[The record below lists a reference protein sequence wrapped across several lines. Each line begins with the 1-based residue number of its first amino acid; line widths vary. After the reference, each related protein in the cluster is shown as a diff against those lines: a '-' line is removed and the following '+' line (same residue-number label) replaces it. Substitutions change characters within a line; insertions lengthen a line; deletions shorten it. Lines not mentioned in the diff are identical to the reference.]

1 MRSRT
6 LKRLPAL
13 VLVVL
18 FTVCATAAASAQ
30 EPRLQSP
37 RWMLELK
44 GGQYEPDLDDYDTFY
59 GSDHTTFG
67 ALAIAYRLNR
77 WVEFGGELGYFEDE
91 GVGQLPQN
99 ELLGGSTTYSLM
111 PVQAFVNVR
120 GEFWED
126 QLFVPYAGVGLAMA
140 FYKQEID
147 EQSDR
152 DGNTDLGYSA
162 RVGVALSF
170 NRLDPE
176 TVREAAGSPLKKTYA
191 FVEAQ
196 QISAEQDDVDLGG
209 IVYMLGLR
217 FEFDTRRDEER
228 TLPAKE

>member
-1 MRSRT
+1 M
-6 LKRLPAL
+6 LERLPAL
-13 VLVVL
+13 TVVVLVAL
-18 FTVCATAAASAQ
+18 LTAVAASAE
-30 EPRLQSP
+30 EPPLQSP

-67 ALAIAYRLNR
+67 ALALAYRLNR

-91 GVGQLPQN
+91 GVGQLPRN
-99 ELLGGSTTYSLM
+99 ELLDGSTTYNLM

-126 QLFVPYAGVGLAMA
+126 QLFVPYAGAGLAMA

-147 EQSDR
+147 DQSDR
-152 DGNTDLGYSA
+152 DGNTDLGYSVRA
-162 RVGVALSF
+162 GVALSF
-170 NRLDPE
+170 NRLDPGA
-176 TVREAAGSPLKKTYA
+176 VRAAAGSPLKKTYA
-191 FVEAQ
+191 FLEAQ
-196 QISAEQDDVDLGG
+196 QISAEQDDIDLGG

-217 FEFDTRRDEER
+217 FEFDTRPEEAR
-228 TLPAKE
+228 MPPAVE